1 MRDSRLPNTPMCV
14 LISTVKPLHSL
25 TCSKHPIRCCSSSSM
40 SSQASP
46 STSPVLPFSS
56 PYSVLKKT
64 LGMAANL
71 RDFALTDYE
80 GKEVKGLEVLTRDG
94 VPVAYASCP
103 TETHHLLCSMVN
115 LWIPCVQAH
124 NLYEF
129 RLSEPLILV
138 SLDIL
143 NLTLMTITLQ
153 NHVIDIVKTFQVHYV
168 SAHNNETLFD
178 IVSLKGISFFHSGD
192 EMLHSKSLDCDSYSS
207 GDWMN
212 GLDFTY
218 NSNYWGVGHPPEE
231 KNGKNWPLLQPGLAD
246 QLFKPQK
253 NHILAALNNF
263 SNFPALMARTLQ
275 LHPIQLI
282 LTDHVVKVLRLKLRQ
297 DASVYVQ

>member
-1 MRDSRLPNTPMCV
+1 
-14 LISTVKPLHSL
+14 
-25 TCSKHPIRCCSSSSM
+25 
-40 SSQASP
+40 
-46 STSPVLPFSS
+46 
-56 PYSVLKKT
+56 
-64 LGMAANL
+64 MAANL

-129 RLSEPLILV
+129 SYLTTTVNVDECKREGISMALGSRVLV
-138 SLDIL
+138 FFKAVGGLTKVRAWVLVPCRHRVNQYL
-143 NLTLMTITLQ
+143 NNFWLQ
-153 NHVIDIVKTFQVHYV
+153 
-168 SAHNNETLFD
+168 
-178 IVSLKGISFFHSGD
+178 GISFFHSGD

-263 SNFPALMARTLQ
+263 SNLVLMAFLCENWC
-275 LHPIQLI
+275 
-282 LTDHVVKVLRLKLRQ
+282 
-297 DASVYVQ
+297 S